1 MQPIFNCSLTTG
13 LYCLFLSQVWFLGL
27 GYQYLS
33 VCNRMQTSGQLHWA
47 AISLCCS
54 HRTIRCSVYT
64 RKMEGYRG
72 TSVVIA
78 IINLLWKT
86 YEGELPPS
94 DNTSWCCWMGLNFGL
109 FNVFFFFSSLC
120 RRCQNVPSQ
129 DTWAFPSAMVQ
140 GCSYIPREKYPGL
153 RDADPATSSKYND
166 IFKSN
171 KAKPQA
177 FWAKP
182 AEWQGFARVIKL
194 KEDLRG
200 TLRT

>member
-27 GYQYLS
+27 GYQYLF

-54 HRTIRCSVYT
+54 HRTNRCSVYT

-109 FNVFFFFSSLC
+109 FSVFFFSPVCAGDARMFPPRTPGHFPLPWFRAAHISSGK
-120 RRCQNVPSQ
+120 NI
-129 DTWAFPSAMVQ
+129 Q
-140 GCSYIPREKYPGL
+140 GWGML
-153 RDADPATSSKYND
+153 TQ
-166 IFKSN
+166 
-171 KAKPQA
+171 PQA
-177 FWAKP
+177 LSMMTFLKITKP
-182 AEWQGFARVIKL
+182 NHKHSGQSLLNDK
-194 KEDLRG
+194 DLPE
-200 TLRT
+200 

>member
-54 HRTIRCSVYT
+54 HRTNRCSVYT

-86 YEGELPPS
+86 YEGQLPPS
-94 DNTSWCCWMGLNFGL
+94 DNMSWCCWMGLNFGL
-109 FNVFFFFSSLC
+109 FSVFFFLQSVQEMPECFLPGHLGISLC
-120 RRCQNVPSQ
+120 HGSGLLIYPQGKISRAEGCWPSH
-129 DTWAFPSAMVQ
+129 
-140 GCSYIPREKYPGL
+140 
-153 RDADPATSSKYND
+153 
-166 IFKSN
+166 
-171 KAKPQA
+171 
-177 FWAKP
+177 
-182 AEWQGFARVIKL
+182 KL
-194 KEDLRG
+194 
-200 TLRT
+200 